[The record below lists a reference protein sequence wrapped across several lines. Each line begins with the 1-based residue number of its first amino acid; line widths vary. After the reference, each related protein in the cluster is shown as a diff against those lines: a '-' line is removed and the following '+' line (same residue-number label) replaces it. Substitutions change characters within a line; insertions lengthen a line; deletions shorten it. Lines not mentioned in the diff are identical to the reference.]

1 MTKPKPTQVN
11 DISTESVALF
21 LKENPSFFNNRDD
34 LLVQLE
40 LPHRSGGATSL
51 VERQVSVLRE
61 RNMDMRQR
69 FSHMLDAAKDNDRLF
84 EKSRQLV
91 LDLLKTSDLNS
102 LLSTLEKSMKSL
114 FDADDST
121 LLLAAGNSKVHKRL
135 GCATKEQHEALQG
148 IFNNQYPLCGALRE
162 GEINQLFP
170 NSKNIKS
177 AAAIP
182 ITIKGVKGV
191 FAVGSNDEKKFIS
204 GMGTLFLQYI
214 ADVASSLITREL
226 R

>member
-1 MTKPKPTQVN
+1 MSKLKNTLTD

-40 LPHRSGGATSL
+40 LPHRAGGATSL

-69 FSHMLDAAKDNDRLF
+69 FSHMLDAAKDNDLLF
-84 EKSRQLV
+84 EKSRQLI
-91 LDLLKTSDLNS
+91 LELLKTSDLKG
-102 LLSTLEKSMKSL
+102 LLTTLEKSMASL
-114 FDADDST
+114 FDADATT
-121 LLLAAGNSKVHKRL
+121 LLIAAGNEKTHQSL
-135 GCATKEQHEALQG
+135 LCATTQQQEALQG
-148 IFNNQYPLCGALRE
+148 IFNNQQPLCGALRD
-162 GEINQLFP
+162 GEIKLLFP
-170 NSKNIKS
+170 KHKNIKS
-177 AAAIP
+177 AATIP
-182 ITIKGVKGV
+182 VSIKGVKGI
-191 FAVGSNDEKKFIS
+191 FAVGSKDEKKFSS

-214 ADVASSLITREL
+214 AEVTSGLITREL

>member
-1 MTKPKPTQVN
+1 MSKLKSTLNN

-34 LLVQLE
+34 LLVLLE
-40 LPHRSGGATSL
+40 LPHRAGSATSL

-69 FSHMLDAAKDNDRLF
+69 FSHMLDAAKDNDILF
-84 EKSRQLV
+84 EKSRQLI
-91 LDLLKTSDLNS
+91 LELLKTSDIKG
-102 LLSTLEKSMKSL
+102 LLATLEKSMASL
-114 FDADDST
+114 FDADATT
-121 LLLAAGNSKVHKRL
+121 LLLASGNDKIHNALPS
-135 GCATKEQHEALQG
+135 ASTEQQTALQG
-148 IFNNQYPLCGALRE
+148 IFNNQYPLCGALRD
-162 GEINQLFP
+162 GEVKQLFP

-177 AAAIP
+177 AATIP
-182 ITIKGVKGV
+182 VSIKGVKGV
-191 FAVGSNDEKKFIS
+191 FAVGSKDEKKFSS

-214 ADVASSLITREL
+214 AEVTSGLINREL